1 MKIRAID
8 LFSGGGGSSWGAED
22 AGALMVG
29 AVDGWDIATATYKD
43 NFPAAAANVVT
54 TILDDSSGPEIFTD
68 LGKIDLLLASPE
80 CTNHSIARGARERDK
95 DSQRSGL
102 FVMNF
107 VEELAPRWIV
117 LENVLGMKRW
127 DGFHGLITRLK
138 AEGYQLR
145 MQSLDSAAFGVPQNR
160 RRLFIMGDKERRPPI
175 VVGSQPR
182 PVPAST
188 IIDATGQWKASPLYK
203 NGRAKAT
210 LERAERAM
218 AEIGRGKDFLIV
230 YYGSDRV
237 GGWQALDRPL
247 RTLTTLDRFGLVQ
260 WVGDQPMLRM
270 LQVPELRAAMGLP
283 ATFELNRGSRRDKVR
298 LLGNGVAPPVM
309 QAIVETLTRQA
320 VAAEAA

>member
-1 MKIRAID
+1 MTIRAID
-8 LFSGGGGSSWGAED
+8 LFCGGGGSSWGAED

-29 AVDGWDIATATYKD
+29 AVDGWHLATATYKD

-54 TILDDSSGPEIFTD
+54 TMMDDNTGPSVFNN

-95 DSQRSGL
+95 DSQRSGV

-107 VEELAPRWIV
+107 VEELAPRWVV

-127 DGFHGLITRLK
+127 DGFHGLMTRLK
-138 AEGYQLR
+138 AEGYKLR

-160 RRLFIMGDKERRPPI
+160 RRLFIMGDKEERPPV
-175 VVGSQPR
+175 VVGSQAV
-182 PVPAST
+182 PVPASDV
-188 IIDATGQWKASPLYK
+188 IDSATPWKRSPLYK
-203 NGRAKAT
+203 EGRAKAT
-210 LERAERAM
+210 LLRAERAI
-218 AEIGRGKDFLIV
+218 AELGRGKDFLIV

-237 GGWQALDRPL
+237 GGWQTLDRPL

-260 WVGDQPMLRM
+260 WDGDEPTLRM

-283 ATFELNRGSRRDKVR
+283 TEFRLEQGSRRDKVR

-309 QAIVETLTRQA
+309 QAVVQTLTRQN
-320 VAAEAA
+320 VVAEAA